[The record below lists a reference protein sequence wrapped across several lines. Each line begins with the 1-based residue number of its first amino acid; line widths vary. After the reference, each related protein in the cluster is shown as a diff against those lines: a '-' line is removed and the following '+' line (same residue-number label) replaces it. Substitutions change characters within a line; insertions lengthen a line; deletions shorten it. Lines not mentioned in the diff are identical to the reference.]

1 MSKTCVLL
9 INLGTPDSPSVKDVR
24 KYLFEFLNDPR
35 VIDINPIGRFFLVNF
50 IIVPF
55 RAPKSAKI
63 YKELWTKGSLP
74 AEASL
79 YSKSVIS
86 KKSSTEKSLDYV
98 TEKISP
104 FGRNDTEE
112 SHAARSTRRQG
123 SPIMIH
129 SESVKVKLQK
139 ELGNDFEV
147 EIAMRYQNPGLD
159 EVCARMEKRGYK
171 KIIILPLFPHYA
183 SASTGSAI
191 EKAMKLIGKWWVIP
205 EIKII
210 TQFYDD
216 ENYLNCVIEQSK
228 KYNLNDYDHILFSY
242 HGLPVRQVDKV
253 YSDGKPCTD
262 HKCEDEINE
271 DNKYCYKATCYA
283 TTRMLAE
290 KLNLSKDKYTVCFQ
304 SRLDKDWLEPF
315 SDKVVEEWAKK
326 GAKKLL
332 VFSPAFVAD
341 CLETTVEIGIEY
353 QNIFKQYGGEKIQ
366 LVESLNDHPM
376 WIDALK
382 KMVIKNL

>member
-63 YKELWTKGSLP
+63 YKELWTK
-74 AEASL
+74 
-79 YSKSVIS
+79 
-86 KKSSTEKSLDYV
+86 D
-98 TEKISP
+98 
-104 FGRNDTEE
+104 
-112 SHAARSTRRQG
+112 G
-123 SPIMIH
+123 SPIMIYG
-129 SESVKVKLQK
+129 ESVKEKLQK
-139 ELGNDFEV
+139 ELGDNYEV
-147 EIAMRYQNPGLD
+147 ELAMRYKNPSLD
-159 EVCARMEKRGYK
+159 EVCARMEKRGYE
-171 KIIILPLFPHYA
+171 KIIILPLFPQYA

-191 EKAMKLIGKWWVIP
+191 EKAMKLISKWWVIP
-205 EIKII
+205 ELKII
-210 TQFYDD
+210 SQFYDD

-242 HGLPVRQVDKV
+242 HGLPERQVDKV
-253 YSDGKPCTD
+253 YSDGKPCKD

-283 TTRMLAE
+283 TTRMLAQ
-290 KLNLSKDKYTVCFQ
+290 KLNLPKERYTVCFQ

-326 GAKKLL
+326 GSKKLL

-353 QNIFKQYGGEKIQ
+353 QKIFKDNGGEKVQ

-376 WIDALK
+376 WIDTLK
-382 KMVIKNL
+382 KMVLKNI